1 MDEVPGVGMGVCSQ
15 VGRRVICF
23 LPTWAVRGL
32 GNSSS
37 GEQDVKSV
45 REGPAL
51 SRSVKVV
58 VRLALD

>member
-1 MDEVPGVGMGVCSQ
+1 MEEVPGVGMGVWSQ

-32 GNSSS
+32 KALPGGS
-37 GEQDVKSV
+37 EAEVKSV

-51 SRSVKVV
+51 RRSVKVV
-58 VRLALD
+58 VR